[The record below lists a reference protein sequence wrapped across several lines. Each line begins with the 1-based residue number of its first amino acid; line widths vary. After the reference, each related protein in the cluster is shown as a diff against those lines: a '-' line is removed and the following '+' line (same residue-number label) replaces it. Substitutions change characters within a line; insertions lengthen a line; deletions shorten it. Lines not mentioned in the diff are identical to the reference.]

1 MLERIIVPPFGLFKR
16 KSADISSVEQSIPT
30 PSNDILSIQQAQDLL
45 QSLESVK
52 MQELSARLIR
62 IKESAGESLEVI
74 DTLAKEMDRENI
86 KLEGLEQRLKSVV
99 EHSKKTVVSSLKRE
113 ASIELPLPQSAN
125 DVKKFKERF
134 ETMMKRFGEV
144 SGSHSKVLNAFMKK
158 HSGKIKGE
166 FEFLTKL
173 LNETR
178 AITTEF
184 DQNRAP
190 IIKCGNMINTALQKI
205 SSIELAESAVKNI
218 EQEIEVI
225 KRELNTLES
234 ELATVSGSKEFEQAA
249 ISARKIAEAEKKQEE
264 FHIQIRDLFLHL
276 SRAFTKYSYGITKET
291 EQRLKT
297 MSDEPWRIFYEKDI
311 APYSILLLEIHRTI
325 DTRKIQLKDSDRV
338 LQYLQTILESLPDV
352 QHKAHALKTDIDLVR
367 HHNTDVIYKVKE
379 LEEKIMLHTE
389 ALARSRQ
396 NLEQHRRQA
405 ENKKKEVDVI
415 LREAANTLAELT
427 DRKYSL
433 KYP

>member
-1 MLERIIVPPFGLFKR
+1 VRETITVPPFGLFKR
-16 KSADISSVEQSIPT
+16 KSADIPSVEQSIPT
-30 PSNDILSIQQAQDLL
+30 PSNDILSIQQVQDLL
-45 QSLESVK
+45 HSLELVK

-158 HSGKIKGE
+158 HAGKIKGE

-178 AITTEF
+178 AIATEF

-311 APYSILLLEIHRTI
+311 APYSILLLEIHRSI

-338 LQYLQTILESLPDV
+338 LQYLQTILESLPDL
-352 QHKAHALKTDIDLVR
+352 QHKAHAFKTDVDLVR

-379 LEEKIMLHTE
+379 LEEKIMQHTE

-415 LREAANTLAELT
+415 LREAADTLAELT

>member
-1 MLERIIVPPFGLFKR
+1 VRETITVPPFGLFKR
-16 KSADISSVEQSIPT
+16 KSADIPSVEQSIPT
-30 PSNDILSIQQAQDLL
+30 PSNDILSIQQVQDLL
-45 QSLESVK
+45 HSLELVK

-158 HSGKIKGE
+158 HAGKIKGE

-249 ISARKIAEAEKKQEE
+249 ISAQEIAEAEI
-264 FHIQIRDLFLHL
+264 HIQIRDLFLHL

-311 APYSILLLEIHRTI
+311 APYSILLLEIHRSI
-325 DTRKIQLKDSDRV
+325 DTGKIQLKDSDRV
-338 LQYLQTILESLPDV
+338 LQYLQTILESLPDL

-379 LEEKIMLHTE
+379 LEEKIMQHTE

-415 LREAANTLAELT
+415 LREAADTLAELT

>member
-1 MLERIIVPPFGLFKR
+1 MLETIIVPPFGLFKR
-16 KSADISSVEQSIPT
+16 KSADIPSVEQSIPT

-158 HSGKIKGE
+158 HAGKIKGE

-338 LQYLQTILESLPDV
+338 LQYLQTILESLPDL

>member
-1 MLERIIVPPFGLFKR
+1 VLERIIVPPFGLFKR
-16 KSADISSVEQSIPT
+16 KSADIPSVEQSIPT

-158 HSGKIKGE
+158 HAGKIKGE

-311 APYSILLLEIHRTI
+311 APYSILLLEIHRSI

-338 LQYLQTILESLPDV
+338 LQYLQTILESLPDL

-415 LREAANTLAELT
+415 LREAADTLAELT

>member
-1 MLERIIVPPFGLFKR
+1 
-16 KSADISSVEQSIPT
+16 
-30 PSNDILSIQQAQDLL
+30 
-45 QSLESVK
+45 

-158 HSGKIKGE
+158 HAGKIKGE

-311 APYSILLLEIHRTI
+311 APYSILLLEIHRSI

-338 LQYLQTILESLPDV
+338 LQYLQTILESLPDL
-352 QHKAHALKTDIDLVR
+352 QHKAHAFKTDVDLVR

-379 LEEKIMLHTE
+379 LEEKIMQHTE

-415 LREAANTLAELT
+415 LREAADTLAELT

>member
-1 MLERIIVPPFGLFKR
+1 
-16 KSADISSVEQSIPT
+16 
-30 PSNDILSIQQAQDLL
+30 
-45 QSLESVK
+45 
-52 MQELSARLIR
+52 
-62 IKESAGESLEVI
+62 
-74 DTLAKEMDRENI
+74 
-86 KLEGLEQRLKSVV
+86 
-99 EHSKKTVVSSLKRE
+99 
-113 ASIELPLPQSAN
+113 
-125 DVKKFKERF
+125 
-134 ETMMKRFGEV
+134 
-144 SGSHSKVLNAFMKK
+144 MKK
-158 HSGKIKGE
+158 HAGKIKGE

-178 AITTEF
+178 AIATEF

-311 APYSILLLEIHRTI
+311 APYSILLLEIHRSI
-325 DTRKIQLKDSDRV
+325 DTGKIQLKDSDRV
-338 LQYLQTILESLPDV
+338 LQYLQTILESLPDL
-352 QHKAHALKTDIDLVR
+352 QHKAHAFKTDVDLVR

-379 LEEKIMLHTE
+379 LEEKIMQHTE

-415 LREAANTLAELT
+415 LREAADTLAELT

>member
-1 MLERIIVPPFGLFKR
+1 MLETIIVPPFGLFKR
-16 KSADISSVEQSIPT
+16 KSADIPSVEQSIPT
-30 PSNDILSIQQAQDLL
+30 PSNDILSIQQVQDLL
-45 QSLESVK
+45 HSLELVK

-158 HSGKIKGE
+158 HAGKIKGE

>member
-1 MLERIIVPPFGLFKR
+1 VLERIIVPPFGLFKR
-16 KSADISSVEQSIPT
+16 KSADIPSVEQSIPT

-158 HSGKIKGE
+158 HAGKIKGE

-205 SSIELAESAVKNI
+205 SSIELAESAVRNI

-234 ELATVSGSKEFEQAA
+234 ELATVSGSKEFEQAV

-311 APYSILLLEIHRTI
+311 APYSILLLEIHRSI

-338 LQYLQTILESLPDV
+338 LQYLQTILESLPDL

-415 LREAANTLAELT
+415 LREAADTLAELT

>member
-1 MLERIIVPPFGLFKR
+1 VLETIIVPPFGLFKR
-16 KSADISSVEQSIPT
+16 KSADIPSVEQSIPT

-158 HSGKIKGE
+158 HAGKIKGE

-178 AITTEF
+178 AIATEF

-311 APYSILLLEIHRTI
+311 APYSILLLEIHRSI

-338 LQYLQTILESLPDV
+338 LQYLQTILESLPDL
-352 QHKAHALKTDIDLVR
+352 QHKAHAFKTDVDLVR

-379 LEEKIMLHTE
+379 LEEKIMQHTE

-415 LREAANTLAELT
+415 LREAADTLAELT